1 MPKDREIYGKHK
13 CRSKLRRSLF
23 MEYLSVPYSI
33 IDLGGY
39 YDAYIATMKEHK
51 DQTAYLKL
59 RECLGKR
66 MDEK

>member
-1 MPKDREIYGKHK
+1 
-13 CRSKLRRSLF
+13 